1 MQKYFVVT
9 DVHSY
14 YDEMIEALNKAGYD
28 KTNTEHIFVSCGD
41 LFDRGPKSKECL
53 DYVLSIPK
61 ERRILIKGNHEENL
75 IELIKGKRGFDESDR
90 HNGTYRT
97 MRHLCGTKSTK
108 YENIIKGLKNNVKLK
123 RYLKELIDFYR
134 TEHYIFVHGWYP
146 WDVIEDEDGAGKI
159 KIIEND
165 KERWWRARWMCGFSE
180 WYRIRAILVNH
191 LNITFP
197 NEPTTVC
204 GHWHTSYGHA
214 RLHGIGK
221 EFPNKGQR
229 WKGNCCFDPFFDK
242 NIIALDACTALT
254 HMCNC
259 VVLEE
264 PTGVVLYSN
273 NQER

>member
-14 YDEMIEALNKAGYD
+14 YDEMMKALEKAGYD
-28 KTNTEHIFVSCGD
+28 KNNPEHIFVSCGD
-41 LFDRGPKSKECL
+41 LFDRGSKSKECL

-61 ERRILIKGNHEENL
+61 SRRIFIKGNHEQNL
-75 IELIKGKRGFDESDR
+75 IDLIKEHRRFDESDR
-90 HNGTYRT
+90 HNGTFKT

-108 YENIIKGLKNNVKLK
+108 YDNIVKGLKENVKLK
-123 RYLKELIDFYR
+123 RYLKELKDFYR

-146 WDVIEDEDGAGKI
+146 WCVIEDEDGKEKI

-165 KERWWRARWMCGFSE
+165 KGRWWKARWMCGFSE
-180 WYRIRAILVNH
+180 WYRIKLIEQECPE
-191 LNITFP
+191 IEFP
-197 NEPTTVC
+197 NEPITVC

-214 RLHGIGK
+214 RYRNVGQ
-221 EFPNKGQR
+221 EFPDKGQR
-229 WKGNCCFDPFFDK
+229 WKGNCCFDPFFAK
-242 NIIALDACTALT
+242 NLIALDACTALT

-264 PTGVVLYSN
+264 PTGTVLYPKN
-273 NQER
+273 NL